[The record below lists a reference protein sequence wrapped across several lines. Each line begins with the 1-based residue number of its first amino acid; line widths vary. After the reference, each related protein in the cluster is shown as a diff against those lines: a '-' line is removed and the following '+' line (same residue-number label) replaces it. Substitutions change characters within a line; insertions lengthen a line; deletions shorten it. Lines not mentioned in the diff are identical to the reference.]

1 MTDEQFEA
9 AIHAVHATLP
19 ADITGQQIV
28 DLLAVLAVTYGQ
40 SPAEIKLMMELAT
53 NKAVMVTETRAAVQ
67 HLFEGK
73 KHD

>member
-9 AIHAVHATLP
+9 ALQAVHAALP
-19 ADITGQQIV
+19 ADMTGQQIV

-40 SPAEIKLMMELAT
+40 STAETKLMMELAT
-53 NKAVMVTETRAAVQ
+53 NRAVMVAETRAAVQ